1 MAVERPKQPFIAA
14 SDLAAPSLYPTGA
27 TFAAVRKQP
36 SN

>member
-14 SDLAAPSLYPTGA
+14 SDLAAPSLYPTGV
-27 TFAAVRKQP
+27 AAVRKQP